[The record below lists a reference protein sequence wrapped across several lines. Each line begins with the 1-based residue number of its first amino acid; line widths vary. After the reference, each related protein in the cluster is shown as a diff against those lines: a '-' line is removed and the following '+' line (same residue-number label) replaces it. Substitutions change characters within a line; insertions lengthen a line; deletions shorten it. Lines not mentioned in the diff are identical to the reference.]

1 MKLRPTTV
9 RVQPREELPV
19 NLRIPG
25 PTPVPPEVAQAGA
38 ADMINH
44 RGPEFAAMMNRT
56 TAGVKHVYQTQ
67 HDVMTLSAS
76 GTGAMEAAVVNL
88 VEPDEHVLVI
98 SIGEFGDRFINLVKT
113 YGGRCTE
120 LKFEQGLAA
129 DMNKVEATLKAHP
142 DIKTVLVTHNETS
155 TGVTQPILP
164 ALAQYVHSID
174 GLLIV
179 DAISSLSS
187 VPVKTDEWDLD
198 VVLSGSQK
206 GWMTAPGLAFV
217 SMSDRAWA
225 KADRNKTPRFYF
237 DLRRHQQSAATGQT
251 PWTPAVSVW
260 FQLDRALQIMLAE
273 GIENIFARHRRLGRM
288 TRDGVRAMGLT
299 LLASEGVESDT
310 VTAIR
315 LPEGMDG
322 GKLLNVAMENF
333 HTVFA
338 GGQGS
343 LRGKIIRF
351 GHLGYVNDKDIVAG
365 LDALRGSLA
374 KLGYKG

>member
-1 MKLRPTTV
+1 M
-9 RVQPREELPV
+9 

-25 PTPVPPEVAQAGA
+25 PTSVPPEVAQAGA

-44 RGPEFAAMMNRT
+44 RGREFFDMIART
-56 TAGVKHVYQTQ
+56 TDGVKKVYQTKN
-67 HDVMTLSAS
+67 DVMTLTAS
-76 GTGAMEAAVVNL
+76 GTGAMESAIVNL
-88 VEPDEHVLVI
+88 MAPGEDVLVI
-98 SIGEFGDRFINLVKT
+98 SIGEFGDRLINLVKV
-113 YGGRCTE
+113 YGGKGTE

-129 DMNKVEATLKAHP
+129 DLNEIEKAFKANAN
-142 DIKTVLVTHNETS
+142 IRLVLVTHNETS

-164 ALAQYVHSID
+164 ERAKLVHQRD
-174 GLLIV
+174 GAVLMV

-217 SMSDRAWA
+217 SANERAWA
-225 KADRNKTPRFYF
+225 KIDANTSQPRFYF
-237 DLRRHQQSAATGQT
+237 DLRRHQKSAESGQT
-251 PWTPAVSVW
+251 PWTPAVSIW
-260 FQLDRALQIMLAE
+260 FQLDKSLEIMFAE
-273 GIENIFARHRRLGRM
+273 GMDNVYARHHRLATM
-288 TRDGVRAMGLT
+288 TRNGVKAMGLS
-299 LLASEGVESDT
+299 LLATEGIESDT

-315 LPEGMDG
+315 LPEGVDG
-322 GKLLNVAMENF
+322 QKLLNIAQDKF
-333 HTVFA
+333 DTVFA

-351 GHLGYVNDKDIVAG
+351 GHLGYVNDADITAG

-374 KLGYKG
+374 EIGYKG

>member
-1 MKLRPTTV
+1 M
-9 RVQPREELPV
+9 

-25 PTPVPPEVAQAGA
+25 PTPVPEEVALAGA
-38 ADMINH
+38 APMINH
-44 RGPEFAAMMNRT
+44 RGPEFAAMMART
-56 TAGVKHVYQTQ
+56 TDGVKQVYQTKN
-67 HDVMTLSAS
+67 DVMTLTSS

-88 VEPDEHVLVI
+88 VEQGDHVLVI
-98 SIGEFGDRFINLVKT
+98 SIGEFGDRLINLVNI
-113 YGGRCTE
+113 YGGKCTE
-120 LKFEQGLAA
+120 LKFDQGLAA
-129 DMNKVEATLKAHP
+129 DLNQIEATLKANP
-142 DIKTVLVTHNETS
+142 EIKTVLVTHNETS

-164 ALAQYVHSID
+164 ELAKYVHSID

-217 SMSDRAWA
+217 SMNERAWA
-225 KADRNKTPRFYF
+225 KNDHNKQPRFYF
-237 DLRRHQQSAATGQT
+237 DLRRHQRSGASGQT

-260 FQLDRALQIMLAE
+260 FQLDRSLKLMLAE
-273 GIENIFARHRRLGRM
+273 GIENIFARHARIGQM
-288 TRDGVRAMGLT
+288 TRNGVKSMGLK
-299 LLASEGVESDT
+299 LLATEGVESNT

-315 LPEGMDG
+315 LPEGVDG
-322 GKLLNVAMENF
+322 EKLLQVAQDDF
-333 HTVFA
+333 DTVFA

-351 GHLGYVNDKDIVAG
+351 GHLGHVHEPDIEAG
-365 LDALRGSLA
+365 LAALRGALA
-374 KLGYKG
+374 KVGYQG

>member
-1 MKLRPTTV
+1 M
-9 RVQPREELPV
+9 

-25 PTPVPPEVAQAGA
+25 PTTVPSEIAQAGA

-44 RGPEFAAMMNRT
+44 RGPEFAAMIKRT
-56 TAGVKHVYQTQ
+56 TEGVKQVYQTKN
-67 HDVMTLSAS
+67 DVLTLTAS

-88 VEPDEHVLVI
+88 VAPGEEVLVV
-98 SIGEFGDRFINLVKT
+98 SIGEFGDRLINLAKI
-113 YGGRCTE
+113 YGAKGTE

-129 DMNKVEATLKAHP
+129 DLNQIEAALRANRE
-142 DIKTVLVTHNETS
+142 IKTVLITHNETS
-155 TGVTQPILP
+155 TGVMQPILP
-164 ALAQYVHSID
+164 DLSKLVHSLD

-187 VPVKTDEWDLD
+187 VPVKVDEWDLD
-198 VVLSGSQK
+198 CVLSGSQK

-217 SMSDRAWA
+217 SMNERAWA
-225 KADRNKTPRFYF
+225 KADANTKQPRFYF
-237 DLRRHQQSAATGQT
+237 DLRRHLQYAENGQT

-260 FQLDRALQIMLAE
+260 FQLDHALGMMFAE
-273 GIENIFARHRRLGRM
+273 GMDNVYARHHRLATM
-288 TRDGVRAMGLT
+288 TRNGAKAMGLQ
-299 LLASEGVESDT
+299 LLATEGIESDT

-315 LPEGMDG
+315 LPEGIDG
-322 GKLLNVAMENF
+322 GKLLAVAQDKFN
-333 HTVFA
+333 TVFA

-351 GHLGYVNDKDIVAG
+351 GHLGWVHDEDITAG

-374 KLGYKG
+374 EVGYRG